1 MVLKN
6 GEEIMSFTDRSLRR
20 YGSGVALSALS
31 ASLLGVAPALAQEQT
46 GATSDQPIVIT
57 GTRIKR
63 DGFNESTPSTVIGAE
78 LMENLGQVN
87 IAEALKLI
95 PQQSNFQSDAVSG
108 ITAGA
113 NVGASYA
120 NLRGLNPYNGTRTL
134 TLVNS
139 RRFIPTSDGGA
150 IDLNVIP
157 SAMIQR
163 VETVTGGASAAYG
176 SDAIAG
182 VVNILLET
190 QFEGIKAQADYGQ
203 TFRGDGESSHFS
215 LMGGTSFADGRGHI
229 VVGGEYQKNEG
240 IGDCAKVRLWC
251 AESWDVFTNSNNV
264 LPGGG
269 TSGYNIP
276 GSPGYGLPN
285 YVIGPDSKQANNDP
299 RGVVRDRNPA
309 AEAARNKRFTD
320 DGQRVVDYDPGR
332 FLNSFQF
339 GSRQGGDGASTYD
352 DSDIQTPMKRWVG
365 YLYGEYELTD
375 TITVQTELTYADRF
389 ASNTSYVV
397 GPRSTFFVNN
407 DNPYI
412 PDQLRDLLQ
421 GTDFS
426 LGKDLDYILTSEN
439 EASTK
444 VFRGLLGLSGE
455 LFGDWTWDAYY
466 QYGQNKRHQERTNNR
481 VNSAFQFAIQ
491 AVDEGAYLNGTP
503 NGNIVCKETLQ
514 ADPNPIAEG
523 CIPMNLFGLN
533 QVDQDALAYVYRDV
547 MEDFDY
553 TQHVLSGAVQGT
565 LFDGWGAGP
574 ISMAAGVDYRSEG
587 GDVTH
592 GDIPFYND
600 FAFTF
605 GLDYSGDITVLEGF
619 TELNVPVF
627 VDSPVGDL
635 FELNGAVRYTR
646 NHATNN
652 DTNEEKTSEAVSWK
666 VSGIYD
672 ITDGIRIRA
681 SRSRDI
687 RAAGFRE
694 LFLRN
699 VPTEEGSTSGIVE
712 NPWLPGVPP
721 IGDDP
726 TPILNG
732 GSFALTPEK
741 ADTTTF
747 GIVLQ
752 PSFLPGLRL
761 SADWYQIEVA
771 DSISTLGANKIV
783 EFCYEIDLFCDRITF
798 AGGSNQQDITFV
810 DARQVNIASLEVR
823 GIDFEAAYSM
833 QLSDIDNGWDGQ
845 IAARL
850 LVNRQYDF
858 IAQEAPDA
866 EPVNFAGQSGPIG
879 DGRDFN
885 PSPPWIWNAFLTY
898 DNGPFNT
905 TLSWRHYSEGIYNVE
920 RIGPEDEGYDPSLQY
935 SINTNRVKSA
945 SYFGL
950 AASYKV
956 PYGSGGDQ
964 QYVELFGTIDNIFD
978 KKPPIAP
985 GGGGGGGSNYPTNP
999 VFFDTFGAKFRAGI
1013 RVRY

>member
-1 MVLKN
+1 MRDLQTFKGKSRVRLIGATTALALVLV
-6 GEEIMSFTDRSLRR
+6 SH
-20 YGSGVALSALS
+20 
-31 ASLLGVAPALAQEQT
+31 PALAQEAPDGEEAAASESNAIIVT
-46 GATSDQPIVIT
+46 GS
-57 GTRIKR
+57 RIKR
-63 DGFNESTPSTVIGAE
+63 DGFNEPTPATVIGGD
-78 LMENLGQVN
+78 LMESLGQVN
-87 IAEALKLI
+87 ISEALNLI

-120 NLRGLNPYNGTRTL
+120 NLRGLNPSNGTRTL

-157 SAMIQR
+157 AAMIER

-176 SDAIAG
+176 SDAITG

-190 QFEGIKAQADYGQ
+190 RFEGLKAQVDYGQ
-203 TFRGDGESSHFS
+203 TFRGDGNSYHAS
-215 LMGGTSFADGRGHI
+215 LMGGTSFAGGRGHI
-229 VVGGEYQKNEG
+229 TAGGEYQKNDG

-251 AESWDVFTNSNNV
+251 AESWDIFTNANNV

-269 TSGYNIP
+269 TSGYNVP
-276 GSPGYGLPN
+276 GSPGFGLPH

-299 RGVVRDRNPA
+299 RGVVRDRDPA
-309 AEAARNKRFTD
+309 ALAARNKRFTD
-320 DGQRVVDYDPGR
+320 DGMRVVDYDPGR

-352 DSDIQTPMKRWVG
+352 DSDIQTPMERWVG
-365 YLYGEYELTD
+365 YVYGEYELTD
-375 TITVQTELTYADRF
+375 TVTVQTELTYADRF

-412 PDQLRDLLQ
+412 PDDLRALLN

-426 LGKDLDYILTSEN
+426 LGKDLDYVLTSVN
-439 EASTK
+439 EASTQ
-444 VFRGLLGLSGE
+444 VFRGLLGFTGE

-481 VNSAFQFAIQ
+481 VNSAFQFALE
-491 AVDEGAYLNGTP
+491 AVDEGQYLNGTP
-503 NGNIVCKETLQ
+503 NGNVVCKELLRP
-514 ADPNPIAEG
+514 DPQPIAEG
-523 CIPMNLFGLN
+523 CLPMNLFGLN
-533 QVDQDALAYVYRDV
+533 QVDPAALDYVYRDV
-547 MEDFDY
+547 QEDFKY
-553 TQHVLSGAVQGT
+553 RQHVLAAAVQGT
-565 LFDGWGAGP
+565 VFEGWGAGP
-574 ISMAAGVDYRSEG
+574 ISAAAGVDYRSEG

-627 VDSPVGDL
+627 VDSPIGDF
-635 FELNGAVRYTR
+635 FEVNGAVRYTR
-646 NHATNN
+646 NHAVNN
-652 DTNEEKTSEAVSWK
+652 DTDEKKTSTAVSWK

-672 ITDGIRIRA
+672 ITDGLRLRG

-699 VPTEEGSTSGIVE
+699 VPTESGSTSGIVE
-712 NPWLPGVPP
+712 NPWLPGTPP

-741 ADTTTF
+741 ADTTTA

-752 PSFLPGLRL
+752 PSFIPGLRL
-761 SADWYQIEVA
+761 SADWYQIEVKDA
-771 DSISTLGANKIV
+771 VSTLVGNRIV
-783 EFCYEIDLFCDRITF
+783 EFCHDFDLFCDRITF
-798 AGGSNQQDITFV
+798 AGADRMDITFI
-810 DARQVNIASLEVR
+810 DARQVNLAKMEVR
-823 GIDFEAAYSM
+823 GFDFEAAYSM
-833 QLSDIDNGWDGQ
+833 PLADINSAWDGSLN
-845 IAARL
+845 ARVL
-850 LVNRQYDF
+850 ANHQYDF
-858 IAQEAPDA
+858 IVLANPAATAVDY
-866 EPVNFAGQSGPIG
+866 AGQSGPVA
-879 DGRDFN
+879 DGGDFN
-885 PSPPWIWNAFLTY
+885 PSPPWIWNAFLSY
-898 DNGPFNT
+898 DNGGFNVT
-905 TLSWRHYSEGIYNVE
+905 ASWRHLSKGIYRVD
-920 RIGPEDEGYDPSLQY
+920 RIGPEDPGYDPGIED
-935 SINTNRVKSA
+935 SISTNRVDA
-945 SYFGL
+945 VSYYGL
-950 AASYKV
+950 AMSYQI
-956 PYGSGGDQ
+956 PLGSSGDR
-964 QYVELFGTIDNIFD
+964 YVELFGSINNIFD
-978 KKPPIAP
+978 AAPPIAP

-999 VFFDTFGAKFRAGI
+999 VYFDTFGSRFRAGV
-1013 RVRY
+1013 RVKY

>member
-1 MVLKN
+1 MRRYLSSRHKLYHGVAVISMLA
-6 GEEIMSFTDRSLRR
+6 SFTCA
-20 YGSGVALSALS
+20 GTASAQDS
-31 ASLLGVAPALAQEQT
+31 EAEADDA
-46 GATSDQPIVIT
+46 IVVT

-63 DGFNESTPSTVIGAE
+63 DGFNEPTPATVIGGE

-87 IAEALKLI
+87 ISEALSLI

-120 NLRGLNPYNGTRTL
+120 NLRGLNPSNGTRTL

-190 QFEGIKAQADYGQ
+190 RFEGIKAQVDYGE
-203 TFRGDGESSHFS
+203 TFRGDGGSIHAS
-215 LMGGTSFADGRGHI
+215 LIGGTSFAGGRGHI
-229 VVGGEYQKNEG
+229 TVGGEYQKNDG
-240 IGDCAKVRLWC
+240 IGDCAKVREWC
-251 AESWDVFTNSNNV
+251 AESWDIFTNANNV
-264 LPGGG
+264 LRGGG

-276 GSPGYGLPN
+276 GSPGYGLPH

-299 RGVVRDRNPA
+299 RGVVRDRAPA

-320 DGQRVVDYDPGR
+320 DGMSVVDYDPGR

-352 DSDIQTPMKRWVG
+352 DSDIQTPLERWVG

-375 TITVQTELTYADRF
+375 NIQVQTELTYADRS

-407 DNPYI
+407 DNPFI
-412 PDQLRDLLQ
+412 PDDLRALLD

-426 LGKDLDYILTSEN
+426 LGKDLDYILTSVN
-439 EASTK
+439 QADAQ
-444 VFRGLLGLSGE
+444 VFRGLLGFSGG

-466 QYGQNKRHQERTNNR
+466 QYGQNSRHQERSNNR
-481 VNSAFQFAIQ
+481 VNSAFQFALEV
-491 AVDEGAYLNGTP
+491 VDEGEFTSGVP
-503 NGNIVCKETLQ
+503 NGNYVCKELLRP
-514 ADPNPIAEG
+514 DPSPIAEG
-523 CIPMNLFGLN
+523 CLPMNLFGLN
-533 QVDQDALAYVYRDV
+533 QVDPDALAYVYRDV
-547 MEDFDY
+547 QEDFEY
-553 TQHVLSGAVQGT
+553 TQQVVSGAVQGT
-565 LFDGWGAGP
+565 LFEGWGAGP
-574 ISMAAGVDYRSEG
+574 ISAAAGVDYRSEG

-600 FAFTF
+600 YAFTF

-619 TELNVPVF
+619 SELNVPVF
-627 VDSPVGDL
+627 ADAAFGDL

-652 DTNEEKTSEAVSWK
+652 DTDEEKTSEAVSWK
-666 VSGIYD
+666 ISGIYD
-672 ITDGIRIRA
+672 ITDGIRLRG

-712 NPWLPGVPP
+712 NPWLPGTPP

-732 GSFALTPEK
+732 GSFALNPEK
-741 ADTTTF
+741 ADTTTA

-752 PSFLPGLRL
+752 PSFIPGLRL
-761 SADWYQIEVA
+761 SADWYQIEVKDA
-771 DSISTLGANKIV
+771 VSTLSGNRVV
-783 EFCYEIDLFCDRITF
+783 EFCDQFDLFCDRITF
-798 AGGSNQQDITFV
+798 APGSDRMDITFI
-810 DARQVNIASLEVR
+810 DARQVNLASLNLR
-823 GIDFEAAYSM
+823 GFDFEAAYTM
-833 QLSDIDNGWDGQ
+833 RLADIDSGWNG
-845 IAARL
+845 ALNARL

-858 IAQEAPDA
+858 VVQASPDA
-866 EPVNFAGQSGPIG
+866 DPIDYAGQSGPVA
-879 DGRDFN
+879 DGGDFN
-885 PSPPWIWNAFLTY
+885 PSPPWILNAFLSY
-898 DNGPFNT
+898 DNDNFNA
-905 TLSWRHYSEGIYNVE
+905 TLSWRHLSEGIYRVD
-920 RIGPEDEGYDPSLQY
+920 RIGPEDEGYDPTLMN
-935 SINTNRVKSA
+935 SISTNRVDAA

-950 AASYKV
+950 AMSYRIPV
-956 PYGSGGDQ
+956 GSSDN
-964 QYVELFGTIDNIFD
+964 QYVELFGSITNIFD
-978 KKPPIAP
+978 TKPPIAP
-985 GGGGGGGSNYPTNP
+985 GGGGGGSNYPTNP
-999 VFFDTFGAKFRAGI
+999 VYFDTFGSRYRAG
-1013 RVRY
+1013 VRFRY

>member
-1 MVLKN
+1 M
-6 GEEIMSFTDRSLRR
+6 
-20 YGSGVALSALS
+20 ALVRLIDGKSR
-31 ASLLGVAPALAQEQT
+31 LLGGAAILVLGAASGPALAQDDVAPAQVEEAPADT
-46 GATSDQPIVIT
+46 VSIVVT

-63 DGFNESTPSTVIGAE
+63 DGFNEPTPATVIGGE

-87 IAEALKLI
+87 VADVMRLI

-182 VVNILLET
+182 VVNILLDT

-203 TFRGDGESSHFS
+203 TFRGDGESYHFS
-215 LMGGTSFADGRGHI
+215 LMGGTSFGGGRGHV
-229 VVGGEYQKNEG
+229 VVGGEYQNNKG
-240 IGDCAKVRLWC
+240 IGDCAKVRDWC
-251 AESWDVFTNSNNV
+251 AESWDIFTNASNV

-269 TSGYNIP
+269 ASGYNIP
-276 GSPGYGLPN
+276 GSPGFGLPH

-299 RGVVRDRNPA
+299 RGVVRDRDPA
-309 AEAARNKRFTD
+309 HPAARNKRFTD
-320 DGQRVVDYDPGR
+320 DGLRVVDYDPGR

-352 DSDIQTPMKRWVG
+352 DSDIQTPLERYVG
-365 YLYGEYELTD
+365 YLYADYELTD
-375 TITVQTELTYADRF
+375 TITLQTELTYAERF

-412 PDQLRDLLQ
+412 PDDLRALLA

-426 LGKDLDYILTSEN
+426 LGKDLDYELTSVN
-439 EASTK
+439 EAEAK
-444 VFRGLLGLSGE
+444 VFRGLVGLSGN
-455 LFGDWTWDAYY
+455 LWGDWTWDAYY
-466 QYGQNKRHQERTNNR
+466 QYGSNKRHQERTNNR
-481 VNSAFQFAIQ
+481 VNSAFQFALEV
-491 AVDEGAYLNGTP
+491 VDEGEFTSGTP
-503 NGNIVCKETLQ
+503 NGNIVCKELLRP
-514 ADPNPIAEG
+514 DPHPIAEG
-523 CIPMNLFGLN
+523 CLPMNLFGIGHA
-533 QVDQDALAYVYRDV
+533 DPAALAYVYRDV
-547 MEDFDY
+547 VEDFTY
-553 TQHVLSGAVQGT
+553 TQHVLAGAVQGT
-565 LFDGWGAGP
+565 LFQGWGAGP
-574 ISMAAGVDYRSEG
+574 ISAAAGVDYRSEG
-587 GDVTH
+587 GEVTH

-600 FAFTF
+600 YAFTF
-605 GLDYSGDITVLEGF
+605 GLDYSGDISVLEGF
-619 TELNVPVF
+619 AELNVPVF
-627 VDSPVGDL
+627 SDSAIGDF
-635 FELNGAVRYTR
+635 FEINGAIRYTR
-646 NHATNN
+646 NHAVNN
-652 DTNEEKTSEAVSWK
+652 DTSEEKTSEAVSWK

-672 ITDGIRIRA
+672 ITDGLRIRA

-712 NPWLPGVPP
+712 NPWLPGTPP

-732 GSFALTPEK
+732 GSFSLTPEK
-741 ADTTTF
+741 ADTITA
-747 GIVLQ
+747 GVVLQ
-752 PSFLPGLRL
+752 PSFIPGLRL
-761 SADWYQIEVA
+761 SADWYQIKITDAVT
-771 DSISTLGANKIV
+771 TLGGNRIV
-783 EFCYEIDLFCDRITF
+783 EFCHDYDLFCDRITF
-798 AGGSNQQDITFV
+798 APGSNMMDITFL
-810 DARQVNIASLEVR
+810 DARQVNLAKLEVR
-823 GIDFEAAYSM
+823 GFDFEAAYVM
-833 QLSDIDNGWDGQ
+833 DLADIDRGWDG
-845 IAARL
+845 ALSLRL
-850 LVNRQYDF
+850 LANHQYDF
-858 IAQEAPDA
+858 ISQADPTTPEL
-866 EPVNFAGQSGPIG
+866 NYAGQSGPVG
-879 DGRDFN
+879 DGGDFN
-885 PSPPWIWNAFLTY
+885 PSPPWIWNAFVTY
-898 DNGPFNT
+898 DNGGFNVT
-905 TLSWRHYSEGIYNVE
+905 GSWRRFSQGVYNIQ
-920 RIGPEDEGYDPSLQY
+920 RIGPEDAGYDPGIQN
-935 SINTNRVKSA
+935 SISSNRVEGA

-950 AASYKV
+950 AMSYRIPLASR
-956 PYGSGGDQ
+956 SDT
-964 QYVELFGTIDNIFD
+964 QYVELFGAIDNLFD

-999 VFFDTFGAKFRAGI
+999 VFFDTFGSRFRAGV